1 MKTIIMPTKLGKDV
15 DTVLNAKVGSTKKPA
30 MAICTKTG
38 TRVMDV
44 IHGISLLAVLG
55 TALWN
60 VVLTVNNE
68 ATVEKMKPVFITTL
82 IAAIIKIPSQ
92 ICAAQGRLGGWL
104 TVIGSITTVI
114 ITAIMIGYLTF
125 DPKYANDFQ
134 EDVCIVTR
142 EKRANNQY
150 KYTPYRAKIDSS
162 SINTNASD
170 STICDNVIHS
180 GMDDDEPNVMRQG
193 HGRDRRGPQSKAHWS
208 PIFHV

>member
-60 VVLTVNNE
+60 VVLTVNDE

-114 ITAIMIGYLTF
+114 ITTIMIGYLTF

-134 EDVCIVTR
+134 EDVCIVTSD
-142 EKRANNQY
+142 KDAKGNNKVTTY
-150 KYTPYRAKIDSS
+150 SAKIDSS

-170 STICDNVIHS
+170 SKFCQTVIPLIPKD
-180 GMDDDEPNVMRQG
+180 GELRQG